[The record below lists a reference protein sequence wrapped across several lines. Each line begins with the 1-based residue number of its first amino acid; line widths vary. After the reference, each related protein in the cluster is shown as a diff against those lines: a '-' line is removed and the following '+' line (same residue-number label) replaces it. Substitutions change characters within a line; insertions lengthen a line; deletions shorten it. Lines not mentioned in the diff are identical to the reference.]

1 MRRLVAGILVG
12 LAWAAVAALPAG
24 ASGSPSDQS
33 AWHRLNPDQ
42 SNPAPE
48 HERLRCAEGRRN
60 WSCQY
65 DKVAEPDLN
74 FHWDATV
81 GTFAG
86 RDVTK
91 SWTCP
96 GWFPARVCNNVTQV
110 VRGEMTFA
118 LTDGSTFSTPQELVV
133 TDVRGSEVLQV
144 HWVDYGFACPWYP
157 TFHKALRVNPFPL
170 PFNGTDWPEGDCV
183 SAS

>member
-1 MRRLVAGILVG
+1 MRRLVLAILVG
-12 LAWAAVAALPAG
+12 LVWAAVAALPAG
-24 ASGSPSDQS
+24 ASGSPPAPS

-48 HERLRCAEGRRN
+48 HERLRCSEGRRS

-65 DKVAEPDLN
+65 DKVAEPDLK

-86 RDVTK
+86 GDVTK

-96 GWFPARVCNNVTQV
+96 GWFPKRICNNVTQV
-110 VRGEMTFA
+110 VRGNMRFVFV
-118 LTDGSTFSTPQELVV
+118 DGSRFSTRQELVV
-133 TDVRGSEVLQV
+133 ANVGGAQVLQV
-144 HWVDYGFACPWYP
+144 HWVQFGFACPWYR
-157 TFHKALRVNPFPL
+157 TFHKALRANPFPL
-170 PFNGTDWPEGDCV
+170 PFNGVDWPAGDCV